1 MASGKQIKRILVVRL
16 ASIGDVVRA
25 SAVVR
30 RLREEYPDAEIDF
43 LTTDAALPAIRSNSA
58 LSAVYTLKDL
68 DRLRP
73 YRLDGQP
80 PESLPAGEF
89 PSRLGSDVSPGARA
103 SVDSTRLHVHF
114 GPSGRARSGMSPT
127 DIQYCVSEMEELFLI
142 ALMSFDP
149 DRYPRTDLE
158 VDEQALAAAL
168 AKFAIPAD
176 RPTMAIFLG
185 ANSVGCGADEG
196 FRTYSIDY
204 LERLVQHFY
213 GEFTIVVIG
222 QSQVRIRSNG
232 SGTPTS

>member
-1 MASGKQIKRILVVRL
+1 M
-16 ASIGDVVRA
+16 
-25 SAVVR
+25 
-30 RLREEYPDAEIDF
+30 
-43 LTTDAALPAIRSNSA
+43 
-58 LSAVYTLKDL
+58 
-68 DRLRP
+68 RP
-73 YRLDGQP
+73 YDWMVNLQN
-80 PESLPAGEF
+80 LPAGEF
-89 PSRLGSDVSPGARA
+89 PSRLGLTYRQVLEHLSN
-103 SVDSTRLHVHF
+103 RLGCTF
-114 GPSGRARSGMSPT
+114 ISGRHVEHGQEISPT

-158 VDEQALAAAL
+158 VDEHALAAAL

-213 GEFTIVVIG
+213 DQFTIVVIG
-222 QSQVRIRSNG
+222 QSQVRN
-232 SGTPTS
+232 PVEYAAA